1 MDRLPQLGHLSSEE
15 AGGDPGARSTCP
27 WGSLFPRSPSEPLEA
42 YPPPRDR
49 SKDRQQET
57 SWRNRVKLE
66 LTGWVRRLG
75 LGRRRSQAALTGLS
89 GRPGGFYPPVS
100 RPQSGPSPGRPLAPP
115 RARLCARAPRPAG
128 HQPGA
133 QFGTG
138 PSREVPGAVGNTEG
152 GGLVDR
158 VPGDGVMIRSASPD
172 TLSVSSLDQGCV
184 PFTSWH

>member
-1 MDRLPQLGHLSSEE
+1 MSVGVPLPSKSLGTLRGLPTPE
-15 AGGDPGARSTCP
+15 RQN
-27 WGSLFPRSPSEPLEA
+27 
-42 YPPPRDR
+42 
-49 SKDRQQET
+49 KDRQQET
-57 SWRNRVKLE
+57 SWRIRVKLE

-115 RARLCARAPRPAG
+115 RARLCARAPRPGG

-138 PSREVPGAVGNTEG
+138 PSREVPGAVGNTG
-152 GGLVDR
+152 GWLIESR
-158 VPGDGVMIRSASPD
+158 EMGVMIRSASPD
-172 TLSVSSLDQGCV
+172 ALAVSSLNQGCV
-184 PFTSWH
+184 PLTSWH